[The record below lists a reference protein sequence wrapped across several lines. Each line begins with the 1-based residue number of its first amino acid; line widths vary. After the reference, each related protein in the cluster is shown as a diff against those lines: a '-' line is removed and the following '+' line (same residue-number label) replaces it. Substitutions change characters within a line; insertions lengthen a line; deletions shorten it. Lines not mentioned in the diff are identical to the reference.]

1 MPIFHRQHIGTR
13 QKPPILKQAVFN
25 FISIII
31 YGNKSLKN
39 MGTRS
44 KSQHLVPIF
53 ENAKKARQY
62 LTFLGVGEYMG
73 TRNA

>member
-1 MPIFHRQHIGTR
+1 MLIFHRQHIGTK

-25 FISIII
+25 FISTII
-31 YGNKSLKN
+31 YGNKSLEN

-44 KSQHLVPIF
+44 KSQNLVPIF
-53 ENAKKARQY
+53 ENAQKARQY
-62 LTFLGVGEYMG
+62 LAFWGVGEYMG